1 MRLVS
6 ADRRDLEALLG
17 RMDVRAMVPSGCD
30 GGAEWPPE
38 PSGRDR
44 CGLLMLLALIA
55 LVSLVLSAWKLRVKR
70 LSSLAKREAASLKGY
85 CEMRGPLNKCS
96 LEFERQMIAKVRSA
110 VQTLACSFPQNLYWM
125 FAEIRYQARGGENL
139 AGKSDNARYKGT

>member
-96 LEFERQMIAKVRSA
+96 LEFERQMIAKGEIGGSDLGLLLPSEPVLDVRRDKISSEGRRESRR
-110 VQTLACSFPQNLYWM
+110 Q
-125 FAEIRYQARGGENL
+125 IR
-139 AGKSDNARYKGT
+139 